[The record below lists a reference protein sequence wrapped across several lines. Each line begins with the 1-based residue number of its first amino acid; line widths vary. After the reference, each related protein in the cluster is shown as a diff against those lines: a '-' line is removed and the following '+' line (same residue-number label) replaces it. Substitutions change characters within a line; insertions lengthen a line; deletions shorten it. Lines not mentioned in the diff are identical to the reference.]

1 MIRKKL
7 NLFLRIIPN
16 VFVKMSYSAIILS
29 VPEEKAVDESI
40 IEYYTIMAVG
50 SAEKNTNRVCLS
62 STEGIFNGRL
72 IYSELIDGYLTV
84 TDVDYNSNIVT
95 LDGKIPRS
103 GSNVVFTLRN
113 YDDNE

>member
-1 MIRKKL
+1 
-7 NLFLRIIPN
+7 
-16 VFVKMSYSAIILS
+16 MSYSAIILR

-50 SAEKNTNRVCLS
+50 SAEKNTNSVCLS

-95 LDGKIPRS
+95 FL
-103 GSNVVFTLRN
+103 SNIFNLIGN
-113 YDDNE
+113 YPSNIRLFVDTCNKSI